1 MCEFEEALETFESWR
16 ARSVDINSF
25 TYTSIF
31 QACSALTDFNSGAQA
46 HADAIKSTLIAYQHG
61 KSAMITMYSSC
72 GRLDYATRVFESI
85 DVPGAMAWTAI
96 IAGYACQGK
105 APEAPKHFKRMQDCG
120 VRSNEGT
127 FIAVLTACSHS
138 ALVTEGRQDLE
149 LMSSEYGVVP
159 TVDHYDCMVGIYSRA
174 AFLQEALELIRS
186 MQFSSHAKS
195 WKYLLGGC

>member
-16 ARSVDINSF
+16 TRSVDINSF

-61 KSAMITMYSSC
+61 KSAMITMFSSC

-105 APEAPKHFKRMQDCG
+105 AAEAPKHFKRIQKWKEAAS
-120 VRSNEGT
+120 VRKMMTQRSLRKEVSCSWITVMGKVLQFIEGDKHHP
-127 FIAVLTACSHS
+127 LTEDTYSK
-138 ALVTEGRQDLE
+138 LE
-149 LMSSEYGVVP
+149 AGSIE
-159 TVDHYDCMVGIYSRA
+159 
-174 AFLQEALELIRS
+174 
-186 MQFSSHAKS
+186 
-195 WKYLLGGC
+195 